1 MDKDRNLK
9 YSGIPVSSGISIGT
23 AKLLLPENEDFS
35 LQYQGNVDVDFEIE
49 RFEKTTRT
57 LIKEI
62 EDLITTVS
70 MDSKNVLDIL
80 ESNILILSDP
90 VINDSIIQTIS
101 ENKRAEYAINKEY
114 KKHIKQFQATKD
126 TYLQTR
132 AEELDYLRKRIIYF
146 LRHKLSD
153 ILVDKSTILITQNLT
168 PADIV
173 YFKNAGVIGIVTEA
187 GGITSHVSIMS
198 RAYKIPAIIG
208 VKNIAN
214 LVKDKSNIILD
225 ALSGV
230 LIVNPDEETF
240 FTYHKKQRK
249 VEEYQENLK
258 KLINVE
264 SKTKDGTEINIHINI
279 DLREDIIT
287 GNMVGATGVGL
298 VRSESHIIK
307 NARIP
312 TFEEQYEWY
321 KDIAELT
328 YPKIATIRAYDIG
341 SDKFPEA
348 LPHKEYNPALGCRG
362 IRFLLSRKDIFR
374 SQIKAILMAS
384 NHKNIRIML
393 PMISAVE
400 EVITAKSI
408 IKGCMNS
415 LDKEGIQYDKNI
427 PIGIMIET
435 PAAAITAES
444 YIPYV
449 DFFSIGTNDLTQ
461 YALGADRENDLIS
474 NIFNPM
480 HPAIF
485 KFIKMI
491 TDVAIKHNISVT
503 VCGEIGAYSE
513 AIPILI
519 GLGITEISVSP
530 AVVLEIKNTIINI
543 DKAEAIKL
551 ATKYY

>member
-1 MDKDRNLK
+1 M
-9 YSGIPVSSGISIGT
+9 
-23 AKLLLPENEDFS
+23 
-35 LQYQGNVDVDFEIE
+35 
-49 RFEKTTRT
+49 
-57 LIKEI
+57 
-62 EDLITTVS
+62 
-70 MDSKNVLDIL
+70 
-80 ESNILILSDP
+80 
-90 VINDSIIQTIS
+90 
-101 ENKRAEYAINKEY
+101 
-114 KKHIKQFQATKD
+114 
-126 TYLQTR
+126 
-132 AEELDYLRKRIIYF
+132 RKRIIYF